1 MCTWTNEAGTDDF
14 DWVRQQGDTT
24 LGPTI
29 DHTLGNDAGHY
40 IFMNV
45 GGESPGM
52 ITRLSSARATM
63 HPGTRRC
70 VTFWYFLQ
78 GINVGSLLVTQ
89 RTNEDGDSDRWL
101 VGSTQGSKW
110 NYGQVA
116 VSQDKDYWVIFQGE
130 VGTSSTGSLAIDDIA
145 IKDNGCPVIPYGAEV
160 GPPLPSTPA
169 PPSTAP
175 PVVIPAGPANCDFE
189 GGLCSYTHDS
199 EGDFEWIRKRGYTD
213 TPDTGPDTD
222 HTHLGAIDNAGWYMY
237 TEGDFRSSGDTTRLI
252 SGEFTP
258 ATTSCLTFWYHMH
271 GSEMG
276 TLNVNTSDGGLVWT
290 RSGTQGNKWQP
301 FKMNLAA
308 STEPMKVIFEGIM
321 TGGVTC
327 DMAIDDIQ
335 VDNQPCQAGKMQ
347 YAIRIVCGMAIDD
360 IQVDNQPCQAENFC
374 DFENGLTACGYL
386 QEDLYDDFDWLVGF
400 GETPTRLT
408 GPYIDHTTG
417 TMTGYY
423 AYIEADNRTPGS
435 TAWLMTHM
443 YPGAGVHCVEFY
455 YYMYGANI
463 GTLSM
468 FYKRN
473 GAFSFTLFTITGDIG
488 KEWNVARVPI
498 DLSEDFQLVFSASVG
513 DGNLGDIALD
523 DILLSQGSCPP
534 VGNVDFEDG
543 FESWTND
550 PSPLD
555 DFDLVL
561 GQGGTPSPSTGPSI
575 DHTLETSEGTYVYIE
590 SSNTF
595 AGQTGRFR
603 SPTLP
608 PTSSNGRCI
617 RFWYHMNGV
626 HVGVLRVLLQTV
638 EGSTNMTLWEYGAN
652 VGDVWNDG
660 QAPITMTSSNYWV
673 RIYFLKD

>member
-1 MCTWTNEAGTDDF
+1 MIDITRPDSDPFVITIEAYLDKTDYGDTAIDDVSISNGFCSEIVVTPAPSAIPSLSECDFENPDICGYWQQNVTDDLDWYRVRGQTGTANTGPSNDHTYGTDAGYYMYIESSSPNQDGDTAQLWTTPFPAQGGHCIEFSYHMWGDSMGTLNVYVIPSGGDVTTSVPVWSRSGDQGNTWSMARTDASDIGDFQIVFEGIIGRDTSDMAIDDVIVSDNTCQEQGDCNFESDMCTWTNEAGTDDF

-29 DHTLGNDAGHY
+29 DHTLGSAAGHY
-40 IFMNV
+40 MFMNV
-45 GGESPGM
+45 GGESPGR

-89 RTNEDGDSDRWL
+89 RTNEDGDIDRWL

-258 ATTSCLTFWYHMH
+258 ATTSCFTFWYHMH
-271 GSEMG
+271 G
-276 TLNVNTSDGGLVWT
+276 
-290 RSGTQGNKWQP
+290 K
-301 FKMNLAA
+301 
-308 STEPMKVIFEGIM
+308 
-321 TGGVTC
+321 
-327 DMAIDDIQ
+327 
-335 VDNQPCQAGKMQ
+335 
-347 YAIRIVCGMAIDD
+347 
-360 IQVDNQPCQAENFC
+360 NFC

-417 TMTGYY
+417 TMTGRHL
-423 AYIEADNRTPGS
+423 E
-435 TAWLMTHM
+435 
-443 YPGAGVHCVEFY
+443 
-455 YYMYGANI
+455 
-463 GTLSM
+463 
-468 FYKRN
+468 
-473 GAFSFTLFTITGDIG
+473 
-488 KEWNVARVPI
+488 
-498 DLSEDFQLVFSASVG
+498 
-513 DGNLGDIALD
+513 
-523 DILLSQGSCPP
+523 QG
-534 VGNVDFEDG
+534 
-543 FESWTND
+543 
-550 PSPLD
+550 
-555 DFDLVL
+555 
-561 GQGGTPSPSTGPSI
+561 Q
-575 DHTLETSEGTYVYIE
+575 
-590 SSNTF
+590 
-595 AGQTGRFR
+595 
-603 SPTLP
+603 
-608 PTSSNGRCI
+608 
-617 RFWYHMNGV
+617 
-626 HVGVLRVLLQTV
+626 
-638 EGSTNMTLWEYGAN
+638 
-652 VGDVWNDG
+652 
-660 QAPITMTSSNYWV
+660 
-673 RIYFLKD
+673 